1 MTGQV
6 IGLERVFGVILAPA
20 LAGASRSTGP
30 PGITGEWRRNLLPWP
45 TAEERAF
52 AEVILGKSGC
62 IETFPSA
69 PDLLPE

>member
-6 IGLERVFGVILAPA
+6 IGLERVFGVILATGVG
-20 LAGASRSTGP
+20 GASRSTGP
-30 PGITGEWRRNLLPWP
+30 LGITGEWSH
-45 TAEERAF
+45 AEERAF
-52 AEVILGKSGC
+52 AEVILGNSGC